1 MCKINYFER
10 AIRAPGMWLMC
21 EQNGHS
27 KYLHRKHR
35 ARGHIPHVPHIPHI
49 PHIPHTHTHTHA
61 IQHHCVDFTF
71 VRQRFWFVVS
81 KCRHAFTLQPRV
93 CVFTC
98 GLGFSAFLFLSHH
111 NGGAKSSLCIIV
123 QEQGRNQTLCMSRAG
138 WGMFLSA
145 ASLLLF
151 PDKA

>member
-1 MCKINYFER
+1 MSAFLADNEGRLVTFSLQRWGVRLCP
-10 AIRAPGMWLMC
+10 RAP
-21 EQNGHS
+21 
-27 KYLHRKHR
+27 
-35 ARGHIPHVPHIPHI
+35 
-49 PHIPHTHTHTHA
+49 
-61 IQHHCVDFTF
+61 VDFTF